1 MGASSFA
8 LRVKPDLCLPRRH
21 CLGDNQLGFLMRIAS
36 LFSLILLSA
45 ATLPAQA
52 YDLPEHAVLAFNLPA
67 CPKGWVEY
75 APAAG
80 AFVVGVGDS
89 IQLGRNGAGPTNATV
104 ADAGGTSAQKAS
116 KVAGLLFCERDKN
129 RR

>member
-1 MGASSFA
+1 
-8 LRVKPDLCLPRRH
+8 
-21 CLGDNQLGFLMRIAS
+21 MRIAC

-52 YDLPEHAVLAFNLPA
+52 QDLPEHTVLAFNLPT

-75 APAAG
+75 TPAAG

-89 IQLGRNGAGPTNATV
+89 IQLGRNGASPMNAAV
-104 ADAGGTSAQKAS
+104 ADAGGNSAQKAS
-116 KVAGLLFCERDKN
+116 KVAGLLFCERNKN

>member
-1 MGASSFA
+1 MIPAGIIG
-8 LRVKPDLCLPRRH
+8 R
-21 CLGDNQLGFLMRIAS
+21 QLGVFLMRIAS
-36 LFSLILLSA
+36 VFSFVVLSA

-52 YDLPEHAVLAFNLPA
+52 QNLPEHTVLAFNLSS

-80 AFVVGVGDS
+80 ALVAGVGDS
-89 IQLGRNGAGPTNATV
+89 VHLGRNGVGPTNVTV
-104 ADAGGTSAQKAS
+104 SDASGNKAS
-116 KVAGLLFCERDKN
+116 KVAGLLFCERNRN